1 MIAEIQPSFASHTA
15 LSRKVEYHMGKID
28 EGNARVLYTSTGSD
42 LASFPGDMRLV
53 SQLNDRVK
61 LPYSEITLS
70 LYPGENLTD
79 EQWLSLSHE
88 YLREMG
94 YEHACYA
101 VILNSDKAHSHVHI
115 LTTTID
121 EDGKRIS
128 SSNNYAR
135 SEKISRALEESYGLR
150 PLDPAYGRRTSLGE
164 NQYRQY
170 YLNEALQKALR
181 SYSHKD
187 QLREWLQSSEAVAKL
202 GKPWQSL
209 RLTNAE
215 WQQLLGEE
223 AYRTLFDR
231 LDKGGFFKTLYKD
244 ELLSK
249 LDRLYDES
257 DSTSMFRSKLEAEAI
272 YMRLVTQKDKSYYVY
287 GIKDAGFYL
296 KDTSLPLR
304 YRFGELSFDRNGM
317 SFDEQKHYLYD
328 HVFLSLNKA
337 ASYEEFKTALEAD
350 GIRLQEHRNAK
361 GIYGLSYYIDG
372 LEDPH
377 IFKASDISRKL
388 TYKAI
393 HEHFQGQTKTDFE
406 KFGRVGEFQERVER
420 EEAYIEGR
428 SSYIPLPDLTGGGK
442 RTKDEDELD
451 IPRKRK
457 KKPNKNIDFTI

>member
-15 LSRKVEYHMGKID
+15 LSRKVEYHLGKID

-42 LASFPGDMRLV
+42 LSSFPGDMRLV

-79 EQWLSLSHE
+79 EQWLALSQE

-121 EDGKRIS
+121 EDGKHIS

-170 YLNEALQKALR
+170 YLNEALMKALR
-181 SYSHKD
+181 SYSYKE
-187 QLREWLQSSEAVAKL
+187 QIREWLQSSEAVAKL
-202 GKPWQSL
+202 GKPLQAL
-209 RLTNAE
+209 RLTNTE

-223 AYRTLFDR
+223 AYQTLFDR
-231 LDKGGFFKTLYKD
+231 LDKDGFFKTLYKD
-244 ELLSK
+244 ELLAK
-249 LDRLYDES
+249 LDCLYDAS
-257 DSTSMFRSKLEAEAI
+257 DSTSVFRSKLEAEGL
-272 YMRLVTQKDKSYYVY
+272 YMRLITQKDKSYYVY

-296 KDTSLPLR
+296 KDTSLPPR
-304 YRFGELSFDRNGM
+304 YRFGELSFDRSNM
-317 SFDEQKHYLYD
+317 SLDEQKHYLYD
-328 HVFLSLNKA
+328 HVCR
-337 ASYEEFKTALEAD
+337 Y
-350 GIRLQEHRNAK
+350 
-361 GIYGLSYYIDG
+361 
-372 LEDPH
+372 
-377 IFKASDISRKL
+377 
-388 TYKAI
+388 
-393 HEHFQGQTKTDFE
+393 
-406 KFGRVGEFQERVER
+406 
-420 EEAYIEGR
+420 
-428 SSYIPLPDLTGGGK
+428 
-442 RTKDEDELD
+442 
-451 IPRKRK
+451 
-457 KKPNKNIDFTI
+457 

>member
-1 MIAEIQPSFASHTA
+1 
-15 LSRKVEYHMGKID
+15 
-28 EGNARVLYTSTGSD
+28 
-42 LASFPGDMRLV
+42 MRLV

-70 LYPGENLTD
+70 LYPGEDLTD
-79 EQWLSLSHE
+79 EQWLALSHE

-101 VILNSDKAHSHVHI
+101 VILNSDKAHSHVHILTTTIDEDGKRISSSNNYARSEKISRALEESYGVILNSDKAHSHVHI

-170 YLNEALQKALR
+170 YLNEALLKALR

-187 QLREWLQSSEAVAKL
+187 QIHEWIQSSEAVAKL
-202 GKPWQSL
+202 GKPLQAL
-209 RLTNAE
+209 RLTNTE

-223 AYRTLFDR
+223 AYQTLFDR
-231 LDKGGFFKTLYKD
+231 LDKSGFFKTLYKD
-244 ELLSK
+244 ELLYKLDRLYDLRLTNTEWQQLLGEEAYQTLFDRLDKSGFFKTLYKDELLYK

-257 DSTSMFRSKLEAEAI
+257 DSTSMFRSKLEAEGL
-272 YMRLVTQKDKSYYVY
+272 YMRLITQKDKSYYVY

-304 YRFGELSFDRNGM
+304 YRFGELSFDRTGM
-317 SFDEQKHYLYD
+317 SLDEQKHYLYY
-328 HVFLSLNKA
+328 HVFLALNKA
-337 ASYEEFKTALEAD
+337 ASYDEF
-350 GIRLQEHRNAK
+350 
-361 GIYGLSYYIDG
+361 
-372 LEDPH
+372 
-377 IFKASDISRKL
+377 
-388 TYKAI
+388 
-393 HEHFQGQTKTDFE
+393 
-406 KFGRVGEFQERVER
+406 
-420 EEAYIEGR
+420 
-428 SSYIPLPDLTGGGK
+428 
-442 RTKDEDELD
+442 
-451 IPRKRK
+451 
-457 KKPNKNIDFTI
+457 